1 GCGRVANVHAGGYKK
16 ASETKLLAASDIDE
30 SKLKAFSKEWEV
42 SGQYTD
48 YEEMLEKEEL
58 DIVSICTKD
67 NQHPEP
73 TIKAAESGVKGIL
86 CEKPM
91 AYTLEEADKMIEACD
106 AEGLRSDG
114 TAKANVKLSID
125 HSMRFEANYRKLFE
139 IAQSGEIGKLRCVH
153 FNVLGGSTS
162 IESLLHETHS
172 FDAYLF
178 YAGADASWLSARVQ
192 KQDNKETI
200 TGYISFKNGIYATFE
215 YGGRRNYGTYELIL
229 EGSDGTLSAVHGK
242 RNSLDLNGAYSWEPF
257 VRIWKK
263 SDGGLTGFRD
273 GEPIETEKS
282 DPWLA
287 GIEELVQCIK
297 EDRESIS
304 SGKVGRVSLEMIM
317 AIYESERQ
325 NGARIKF
332 PLS

>member
-1 GCGRVANVHAGGYKK
+1 
-16 ASETKLLAASDIDE
+16 
-30 SKLKAFSKEWEV
+30 
-42 SGQYTD
+42 
-48 YEEMLEKEEL
+48 MLEKEEL
-58 DIVSICTKD
+58 EIVSICTKD

-73 TIKAAESGVKGIL
+73 TIKAAESGVKGIF

-106 AEGLRSDG
+106 
-114 TAKANVKLSID
+114 KANVKLSID
-125 HSMRFEANYRKLFE
+125 HSMRFEANYRKLFK
-139 IAQSGEIGKLRCVH
+139 IAQSGEIGELRCVR
-153 FNVLGGSTS
+153 FNNLGGSTS
-162 IESLLHETHS
+162 INSLLHDTHS
-172 FDAYLF
+172 FDALLF
-178 YAGADASWLSARVQ
+178 YADAEPSWLSARVQ
-192 KQDNKETI
+192 KEDSRETI
-200 TGYISFKNGIYATFE
+200 TGCISFKNGIYATFE

-263 SDGGLTGFRD
+263 SDDGLTGFRD

-297 EDRESIS
+297 EDRENIS

>member
-1 GCGRVANVHAGGYKK
+1 MYKAGIIGCGRVANVHAGGYEK
-16 ASETKLLAASDIDE
+16 ASFLKLFAACDIDE
-30 SKLKAFSKEWEV
+30 PKLQAFSEKWGV
-42 SGQYTD
+42 SRKYTN

-67 NQHPEP
+67 NQHSEP
-73 TIKAAESGVKGIL
+73 TIKAAESGVKGIF

-106 AEGLRSDG
+106 
-114 TAKANVKLSID
+114 KANVTLSID
-125 HSMRFEANYRKLFE
+125 HSMRFEANYWKLFK
-139 IAQSGEIGKLRCVH
+139 IAQSGEIGELRCVR
-153 FNVLGGSTS
+153 FNNLGGSTS
-162 IESLLHETHS
+162 INSLLHDTHS
-172 FDAYLF
+172 FDALLF
-178 YAGADASWLSARVQ
+178 YAGVEPSWLSARVQ
-192 KQDNKETI
+192 KEENRETI

-215 YGGRRNYGTYELIL
+215 YGGGRNYSTYELIL
-229 EGSDGTLSAVHGK
+229 EGSDGWLQAVHGP

-263 SDGGLTGFRD
+263 SDGGLAGFRD

-297 EDRESIS
+297 EDKESIS
-304 SGKVGRVSLEMIM
+304 SGKVERVSLEMIM
-317 AIYESERQ
+317 AIYESEQ
-325 NGARIKF
+325 QDGARIKF